1 MLLDYFNEIAGGK
14 MRILLKVFSVIFL
27 LSLFIGPGSV
37 FAQEEEGEVEPTLT
51 TSSKDAIFSKAATY
65 KFTIKNTY
73 NLPQEGTVSYL
84 VTTERGD
91 SVKSQVIKVNIPKKS
106 AANYNFNIDGLKS
119 GFYKVKFMVN
129 VSYYDDTIPKAF
141 GIRPTEIRSEYPK
154 PADFDS
160 FWAKNKAELAGIPGD
175 FKMIHLPDSTKEGR
189 HVYRI
194 EMRSLDS
201 VIVRGYLTMPE
212 KRKNKLAVLLGLPGY
227 QVAVHPMMG
236 SDDDLA
242 IITLDVRG
250 QGMSR
255 EVVHTRRDDYIF
267 YHIENKDTYVMRGAI
282 MDCVRA
288 VDFIFSRPELD
299 HDKIIVSG
307 GSMGGFLAVATAALD
322 SRVKL
327 CSAQNPILSDVHNL
341 EGKVNWPLDDI
352 RQYIKTQPGLTM
364 QKVISTLDYY
374 DTKNFATNLK
384 VHTLL
389 GMGLLD
395 HLVPPDNIYAV
406 YNNMNNK
413 KHIIIFKDLGHEVG
427 QPYKD
432 YEGRW
437 MRDTFGLF

>member
-1 MLLDYFNEIAGGK
+1 
-14 MRILLKVFSVIFL
+14 
-27 LSLFIGPGSV
+27 
-37 FAQEEEGEVEPTLT
+37 
-51 TSSKDAIFSKAATY
+51 
-65 KFTIKNTY
+65 
-73 NLPQEGTVSYL
+73 
-84 VTTERGD
+84 
-91 SVKSQVIKVNIPKKS
+91 
-106 AANYNFNIDGLKS
+106 
-119 GFYKVKFMVN
+119 
-129 VSYYDDTIPKAF
+129 
-141 GIRPTEIRSEYPK
+141 
-154 PADFDS
+154 
-160 FWAKNKAELAGIPGD
+160 
-175 FKMIHLPDSTKEGR
+175 
-189 HVYRI
+189 
-194 EMRSLDS
+194 
-201 VIVRGYLTMPE
+201 
-212 KRKNKLAVLLGLPGY
+212 
-227 QVAVHPMMG
+227 MMG

-267 YHIENKDTYVMRGAI
+267 YHIEDKETYVMRGAI

-364 QKVISTLDYY
+364 QKVISTLDYF

-413 KHIIIFKDLGHEVG
+413 KHIIIFRDLGHEVG
-427 QPYKD
+427 QLYKD